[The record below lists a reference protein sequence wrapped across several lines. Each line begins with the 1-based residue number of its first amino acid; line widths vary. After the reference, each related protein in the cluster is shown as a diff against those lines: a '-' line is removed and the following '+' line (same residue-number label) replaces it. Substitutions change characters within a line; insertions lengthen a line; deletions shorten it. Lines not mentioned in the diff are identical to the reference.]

1 MSIKIQIEMIYVSY
15 LLKVTYY
22 TFNKYFKKRK
32 LETQILE
39 FGKSVC

>member
-1 MSIKIQIEMIYVSY
+1 MSIKIKIEAICVSY

-32 LETQILE
+32 LEAQILE
-39 FGKSVC
+39 FGKGVR